1 MARTIIDPTTRS
13 TTSPTRCRL
22 GRRAGARQ
30 RPPRR
35 LQRRSDGKPELTWY
49 INPDAGGQDA
59 VAENCSTDEYTIDT
73 QVLPQDSS
81 QQRIQL
87 SRRLAAEDP
96 EIDLMSLDPPFTAE
110 FADAG
115 FLADVPQEAK
125 AQLEEQGTF
134 QGAMDAA
141 TWEDKLVV
149 FPFWSNTQV
158 LWYRKSFVEKAG
170 IDMSQPVTWDQ
181 IIDAAADNGGQIG
194 VQANK
199 YEGYSVWI
207 NALIEGA
214 GGQLV
219 ENAEKGVDLDLTI
232 DSEQGAEAAK
242 IIEKLASSERG
253 SRRPQRVQRGHGRV
267 DLRRRQ
273 RLVPGQLDL
282 HLPQLRRDRPRRRQG
297 HRLHPLPADGGGRGV
312 AAALR
317 RHRHRRQR
325 VLRRQGARPG
335 GRRLPGGAG
344 EPGHQR
350 RDDRQHAGQHGRLRL
365 SRAGRACTPRTSCSS
380 SRTASTQRPPARSRP
395 TGATSPARCR
405 TPGTRR
411 PASTRTHPR
420 SRRTSPSRS
429 WKEGDCCEHHSATPT
444 GRRVCQACGERP
456 VRGREQARPQAG
468 GPGRGDDAAGHR
480 LADGPGALP
489 VALPLPR

>member
-1 MARTIIDPTTRS
+1 MTRGTFS
-13 TTSPTRCRL
+13 RPR
-22 GRRAGARQ
+22 GRPRIRRGAAS
-30 RPPRR
+30 
-35 LQRRSDGKPELTWY
+35 LVALTLASGLLAACSSDSDGKTELTWY

-59 VAENCSTDEYTIDT
+59 VAEKCSTDEYTIDT
-73 QVLPQDSS
+73 QVLPQDAS

-125 AQLEEQGTF
+125 SQLEEQGTF

-181 IIDAAADNGGQIG
+181 IIDAAVENGGQIG

-207 NALIEGA
+207 NALIESA

-219 ENAEKGVDLDLTI
+219 ENADKGVDLDLTI

-242 IIEKLASSERG
+242 IIEKLASSEAA
-253 SRRPQRVQRGHGRV
+253 
-267 DLRRRQ
+267 
-273 RLVPGQLDL
+273 
-282 HLPQLRRDRPRRRQG
+282 
-297 HRLHPLPADGGGRGV
+297 PADLSVSNEGTAGSTFGGDNGSFMVNWTYIFHNYDETDPEIAKDIGYTRYPQTVKGEESRPPYGGIGIGV
-312 AAALR
+312 SEFSDDKELALEAAACL
-317 RHRHRRQR
+317 
-325 VLRRQGARPG
+325 VEPDNQGINA
-335 GRRLPGGAG
+335 
-344 EPGHQR
+344 EM
-350 RDDRQHAGQHGRLRL
+350 
-365 SRAGRACTPRTSCSS
+365 
-380 SRTASTQRPPARSRP
+380 
-395 TGATSPARCR
+395 TGNM
-405 TPGTRR
+405 
-411 PASTRTHPR
+411 PASTAGYDYPALAEQYPEDLLQLFQDSVDAAAPR
-420 SRRTSPSRS
+420 SVTPYWSDISSSLQNTWHPPANVNQDTPPESQS
-429 WKEGDCCEHHSATPT
+429 YTEEILEG
-444 GRRVCQACGERP
+444 GR
-456 VRGREQARPQAG
+456 
-468 GPGRGDDAAGHR
+468 
-480 LADGPGALP
+480 LL
-489 VALPLPR
+489 